1 MGSDLPDRS
10 PILPGRKN
18 RWEQRVLT
26 SASVT
31 VFVMIKRK
39 GSKMIT
45 KKSTKAELAKKAA
58 AVKAHL
64 AKVAL
69 AHAAV
74 LEVAELVRVQHQQA
88 EEAAA
93 ELEAGII
100 QEDEEIP
107 VEIVQPLSRWQ
118 RFWGVVQ
125 VQEGKEEKK
134 DDNANCLESL
144 R

>member
-1 MGSDLPDRS
+1 
-10 PILPGRKN
+10 
-18 RWEQRVLT
+18 
-26 SASVT
+26 
-31 VFVMIKRK
+31 
-39 GSKMIT
+39 MIT

-134 DDNANCLESL
+134 DDNANCFESL